1 MTAVSLEMSD
11 EPFYF
16 QKDLFGKSKNIFMIL
31 PLNAQTGNR
40 IKTNILTWHDYA
52 LLDSLT
58 KGDKP

>member
-1 MTAVSLEMSD
+1 
-11 EPFYF
+11 
-16 QKDLFGKSKNIFMIL
+16 MIL
-31 PLNAQTGNR
+31 PLNAQTRNR